1 MSFTFLH
8 TADWQIG
15 KVFGGFAP
23 DRAVF
28 LAEARRSAID
38 RIAAVARAEGAEH
51 VLVAGDV
58 YDARDIPDVDLVQ
71 SLDRMRRAQDVV
83 WHLLPG
89 NHDPAHPGGIWDR
102 LVRKGV
108 PANVRLHLEPGVTT
122 MAPDV
127 ALLTAPL
134 KAKTAVA
141 DPTAWMDTAETPTA
155 RYRIGLAHG
164 SIQGFGG
171 EDGDAAVP
179 ISPGRAANAGLSY
192 LALGD
197 WHGLTRISDRVW
209 YSGTPEPDRFPDNEP
224 GFVLAVHLD
233 GPEQAPRVERHVTS
247 QYTWLKR
254 SVDVTAEGSMQ
265 RFAEALLRETRNAE
279 HVLVNL
285 KVSGAPS
292 LAGWAEA
299 EEQMAML
306 APRLFHLAVESS
318 AVAVLPEAIELE
330 EFGSGDLRRV
340 TETLSRIAQDKASAR
355 AGAAALAL
363 RKLYQMAREM
373 RVGGAS

>member
-1 MSFTFLH
+1 MTFTFLH

-15 KVFGGFAP
+15 KPFGGFAS
-23 DRAVF
+23 DRAAF

-38 RIAAVARAEGAEH
+38 RITTIARANGAEH

-58 YDARDIPDVDLVQ
+58 YDARDIPDMDLVQ
-71 SLDRMRRAQDVV
+71 SLDRMRRAQDLV

-108 PANVRLHLEPGVTT
+108 PANVRLHLEPGVVA

-141 DPTAWMDTAETPTA
+141 DPTAWMDTAETASA

-179 ISPGRAANAGLSY
+179 ISPNRAASAGLSY

-233 GPEQAPRVERHVTS
+233 GPQHSPRVERHATG

-254 SVDVTAEGSMQ
+254 SVDVTAGSVQ
-265 RFAEALLRETRNAE
+265 QALDALLTDQPHAE
-279 HVLVNL
+279 RVLLNL
-285 KVSGAPS
+285 KITGAPS
-292 LAGWAEA
+292 LSGWAEA
-299 EEQMAML
+299 EEQLAML
-306 APRLFHLAVESS
+306 GPRLFHFAIDTS
-318 AVAVLPEAIELE
+318 AVTVLPEAIELE
-330 EFGSGDLRRV
+330 EFGSGDVRRV
-340 TETLSRIAQDKASAR
+340 AETLSAIARDQNSGR

-363 RKLYQMAREM
+363 RKLYQMTRETQT
-373 RVGGAS
+373 GGAS